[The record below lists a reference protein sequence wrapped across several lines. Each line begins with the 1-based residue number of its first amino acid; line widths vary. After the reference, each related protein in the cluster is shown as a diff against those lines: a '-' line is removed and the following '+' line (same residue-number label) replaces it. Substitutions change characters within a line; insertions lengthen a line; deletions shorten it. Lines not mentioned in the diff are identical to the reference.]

1 MPSGRMVRTFD
12 TKRGQMAL
20 HVVGMDP
27 EWSAHRWAV
36 TRHQQEI
43 ASGIAW
49 GGEDEAMRHAEEYA
63 GNLIKTEA

>member
-12 TKRGQMAL
+12 TKHGQMAL
-20 HVVGMDP
+20 HVTAMEPGWD
-27 EWSAHRWAV
+27 AHSWFV
-36 TRHQQEI
+36 SRHQQEI

-63 GNLIKTEA
+63 GNLIETEA